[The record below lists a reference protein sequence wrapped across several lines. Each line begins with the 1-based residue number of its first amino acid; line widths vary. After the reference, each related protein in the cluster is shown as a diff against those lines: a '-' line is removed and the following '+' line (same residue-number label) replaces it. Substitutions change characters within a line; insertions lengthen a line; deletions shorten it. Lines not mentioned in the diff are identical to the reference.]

1 MKSINKIWS
10 SQLWWVFLLILVVA
24 VNFLAS
30 SFHSRL
36 DLTKEKRY
44 TLSKATK
51 KLLKNLDE
59 PIMIDVFLKGD
70 FHAGFR
76 KLSLSTSELLKEF
89 KESGTRNIIYNFREP
104 DELIIADRK
113 YSDTLL
119 SMGAVPINLTVQVKA
134 GEQQQYLFPVAWI
147 RYKGRSALVNIY
159 SGNKRIITQDELN
172 SAEALME
179 YQFINAISKIT
190 NEVKPIVVYAVGNG
204 QPAGP

>member
-1 MKSINKIWS
+1 MKSVNKIWS
-10 SQLWWVFLLILVVA
+10 SGLWWLFLLILVVG
-24 VNFLAS
+24 VNFLTS

-51 KLLKNLDE
+51 KLLKDLDE
-59 PIMIDVFLKGD
+59 PIMIDVFLKGE

-89 KESGTRNIIYNFREP
+89 KENAARNISYNFHEP
-104 DELIIADRK
+104 DELITADRK

-134 GEQQQYLFPVAWI
+134 GEQQQYLFP
-147 RYKGRSALVNIY
+147 
-159 SGNKRIITQDELN
+159 
-172 SAEALME
+172 
-179 YQFINAISKIT
+179 
-190 NEVKPIVVYAVGNG
+190 
-204 QPAGP
+204 